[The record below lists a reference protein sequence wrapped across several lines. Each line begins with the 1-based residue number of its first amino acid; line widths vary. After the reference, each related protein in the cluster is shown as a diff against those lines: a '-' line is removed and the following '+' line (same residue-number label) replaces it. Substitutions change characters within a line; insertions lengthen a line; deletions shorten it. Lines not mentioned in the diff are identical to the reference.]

1 MILGLRSICLIIVLN
16 FVNSFQVLNQHFT
29 PALFRKIQQGHL
41 HQQIKMSASDRN
53 LGELSVNVGPTG
65 NVPGRVEVYSTLG
78 CKFCRMAKFKL
89 DELGVTYHNVDIT
102 MPADAVVDV
111 KRQQKRVED
120 ARERTVPQIYVGEEY
135 IGGCD
140 KLMIEIDN
148 GIFFDRLSRH
158 DIVASVSDSAATT
171 PILHS
176 RTSSSVKM
184 MEKIDELP
192 DKIKREGVLNSVRNE
207 IQSEVE
213 SPTECKE
220 SSPVK
225 RLAPLELSSALQLQ
239 ALRLTD
245 KFASMDGSRV
255 DYKKMKI
262 STEFEDY
269 ILLSE
274 SLQLCTLDELSNLSA
289 QKRLSFFANLYNAM
303 IIHATCI
310 LVSTI
315 QNMCS
320 QPKTFSQG

>member
-1 MILGLRSICLIIVLN
+1 MILGLRPICLIIIIN
-16 FVNSFQVLNQHFT
+16 SVNSFQVLNKHFT
-29 PALFRKIQQGHL
+29 TAIFRKLQYNHL
-41 HQQIKMSASDRN
+41 YQQIKMSVSDRN
-53 LGELSVNVGPTG
+53 PGELSVNVGPTG
-65 NVPGRVEVYSTLG
+65 TTPERVEVYSTLG

-102 MPADAVVDV
+102 MPADAVGDA
-111 KRQQKRVED
+111 KRQQTRVED
-120 ARERTVPQIYVGEEY
+120 ARARTVPQIYVGEEL

-140 KLMIEIDN
+140 NLMIEIDN

-158 DIVASVSDSAATT
+158 GIEASISDSAATT

-176 RTSSSVKM
+176 KTSSSVKT

-207 IQSEVE
+207 IQSEGD
-213 SPTECKE
+213 SPVDFKE

-255 DYKKMKI
+255 DYKKMKT
-262 STEFEDY
+262 SKEFEDY

-274 SLQLCTLDELSNLSA
+274 SLQLCTLEELSNLST

-315 QNMCS
+315 TYICNTRHS
-320 QPKTFSQG
+320 L

>member
-1 MILGLRSICLIIVLN
+1 MILGLRPICLIIIIVN
-16 FVNSFQVLNQHFT
+16 SVNSFQVLNKHFS
-29 PALFRKIQQGHL
+29 PAIFRRLQPSHLYQQF
-41 HQQIKMSASDRN
+41 KMSVSDRN
-53 LGELSVNVGPTG
+53 PGELSVNVGPTG
-65 NVPGRVEVYSTLG
+65 IAPERVEVYSTLG

-102 MPADAVVDV
+102 MPADAAVDV
-111 KRQQKRVED
+111 KRQQSRVED
-120 ARERTVPQIYVGEEY
+120 ARARTVPQIYVGEEL

-140 KLMIEIDN
+140 NLMIEIDN

-158 DIVASVSDSAATT
+158 GIVASISDSAATT

-176 RTSSSVKM
+176 KTSSSVKTM
-184 MEKIDELP
+184 DKIDELP

-207 IQSEVE
+207 IQSEE
-213 SPTECKE
+213 DSPIDFKE

-225 RLAPLELSSALQLQ
+225 RLEPLELSSALQLQ

-255 DYKKMKI
+255 DYKKMKT
-262 STEFEDY
+262 SKEFEDY

-274 SLQLCTLDELSNLSA
+274 SLQLCTLEELSNLST

-315 QNMCS
+315 
-320 QPKTFSQG
+320 